1 MTHMTSNMQID
12 VANYRMLANGSRKLR
27 HPILFLKWS
36 NLTTITAFSCPNP
49 NFSLFPLVYP
59 NIFCTFAI
67 KYIPAYF
74 MKTDNLKQYI
84 EDLNQQYK
92 TGSAREHAYRPALK
106 VLMQSLLPKMVVT
119 NEPAH
124 VDCGAPDYMVS
135 REKDHLPVFF
145 IEAKDLNDAD
155 LDGRSKTGHKEQFDR
170 YKQALDRIIFTD
182 YLDFHLYEHGELFST
197 VRIAE
202 VSGNKIV
209 GKPDAEEDF
218 LAMVDHLATSEI
230 QRITS
235 AAQLAKIMAGKARL
249 LANII
254 ETAMNEDAE
263 SYEND
268 NLHGQYQ
275 AFKDVLIQELKIS
288 DFADIYA
295 QTIAYGM
302 FAARLH
308 DDTPED
314 FSREEAARLIPK
326 TNPFLRQIFNNL
338 AGNDLDDRI
347 AWVVDDLVT
356 VFKAANLQ
364 KIMKT
369 YSSGKRHHDPMIHFY
384 EDFLSEYNPKLRKS
398 KGVWYTPQPVVSFI
412 VRAVDEILQKE
423 FGLAEGLADYSM
435 IEKDVVVEQSRD
447 RRTTD
452 GMKHEK
458 RKFHRVQ
465 ILDPATGTGTFL
477 AEVVNQIYD
486 RYRDQQGIWQQYVEQ
501 HLLPRLNG
509 FEILMASYAVA
520 HLKLDMLLS
529 ETGYQHKSD
538 KRLHVYLTNSLEEC
552 NNEPRTLFSQWLS
565 REAAEANVIKR
576 DRPVM
581 VVIGNPPYSGE
592 SQNKGKWIMSLMDA
606 YKKEPGGRVPLNE
619 RNPKW
624 LNDDYVKFIRLAQN
638 YIEKKGEGI
647 IGFINP
653 HGYLDNPTFRGMRW
667 NLLKTFDKIY
677 TIDLHGNSKK
687 KETCPDGS
695 KDENVFDIMQG
706 VSINLFVKTG
716 KKGKDELG
724 KVYHKDLYGVRQQKY
739 DFLDGATIESV
750 GYEEILPKAPMYFFV
765 PKDFGLEEEYN
776 NGINVLDLF
785 SLTNVGVVTAND
797 KVLIN
802 QECNSLY
809 KKVRDFYNIEISD
822 SCINEIT
829 YRPFD
834 NQYIYYDTKLVERSR
849 DKFMSHMRHE
859 DNLALL
865 IGRQGQV
872 CGNNR
877 WNLVYIAKGIVD
889 FNVFYRGGGNV
900 FPLYL
905 YKKNM
910 GKEERIVNF
919 NKELYDNIAQ
929 GLTYLPC
936 YDDNLLVDPIS
947 EYNGVLYPQDLF
959 DYIYAV
965 LHSPSYRERYKE
977 FLKIDFPRIPYPTD
991 WEKFRDLSEKGE
1003 ELRQLHLM
1011 EDLPSK
1017 TGVTFPVAGSLQV
1030 DCYRWENNRV
1040 YINAEQYFEGVSE
1053 SAWNFYIGGY
1063 QPAQKWLKDRKGMT
1077 LCMEDVLHYQ
1087 RIIYVLQQTERIMQ
1101 EIDK

>member
-1 MTHMTSNMQID
+1 MTNE
-12 VANYRMLANGSRKLR
+12 
-27 HPILFLKWS
+27 
-36 NLTTITAFSCPNP
+36 
-49 NFSLFPLVYP
+49 
-59 NIFCTFAI
+59 
-67 KYIPAYF
+67 
-74 MKTDNLKQYI
+74 LKQYI
-84 EDLNQQYK
+84 DELNKQYK
-92 TGSAREHAYRPALK
+92 TGIAREHSYRPALK
-106 VLMQSLLPKMVVT
+106 DLLQGLLPKMVVT

-124 VDCGAPDYMVS
+124 FECGAPDYIIQ

-145 IEAKDLNDAD
+145 VEAKDVNDND
-155 LDGRSKTGHKEQFDR
+155 LDGRNKNGHKEQFDR
-170 YKQALDRIIFTD
+170 YKQALDCIIFTD
-182 YLDFHLYEHGELFST
+182 YLDFHLYEHGEFVDS

-202 VSGNKIV
+202 TKGDKIV
-209 GKPDAEEDF
+209 GIAETEDKF
-218 LAMVDHLATSEI
+218 LGMIQHLGSSAI

-235 AAQLAKIMAGKARL
+235 APRLAKLMAGKARL

-254 ETAMNEDAE
+254 ETAMNDEIQ

-268 NLHGQYQ
+268 NLRGQYQ
-275 AFKDVLIQELKIS
+275 AFKDVLIQELKPE

-326 TNPFLRQIFNNL
+326 TNPFLRNLFNNV
-338 AGNDLDDRI
+338 AGNELDDRI

-356 VFKAANLQ
+356 VFAATDLKN
-364 KIMKT
+364 IMAS
-369 YSSGKRHHDPMIHFY
+369 YVQDKRHHDPMIHFY

-398 KGVWYTPQPVVSFI
+398 KGVWYTPQPVVGFI

-423 FGLAEGLADYSM
+423 FGLPEGLADYSM
-435 IEKDVVVEQSRD
+435 IEREMAVEQSRD
-447 RRTTD
+447 KRTTD

-486 RYRDQQGIWQQYVEQ
+486 RYRDNQGIWQQYVEQ

-538 KRLHVYLTNSLEEC
+538 KRLNVYLTNSLEESD
-552 NNEPRTLFSQWLS
+552 NEPRTLFSQWLS
-565 REAAEANVIKR
+565 REATEANIIKR
-576 DRPVM
+576 DYPVM
-581 VVIGNPPYSGE
+581 VMIGNPPYSGE
-592 SQNKGKWIMSLMDA
+592 SQNKGKWIMSLMES
-606 YKKEPGGRVPLNE
+606 YKKEPGGTSQLNE

-624 LNDDYVKFIRLAQN
+624 LNDDYVKFIRLAQD
-638 YIEKKGEGI
+638 YIEKNGEGI

-716 KKGKDELG
+716 KKSKDELG
-724 KVYHKDLYGVRQQKY
+724 KVFHKDLYGLRQNKY
-739 DFLDGATIESV
+739 DFLDEATIESV
-750 GYEEILPKAPMYFFV
+750 GYEEITPKAPMYFFV
-765 PKDFGLEEEYN
+765 PKDFGLQNEYDKGFVVSDLFVQNSMGVTTGNDKELVSFTPFNTATNEEY
-776 NGINVLDLF
+776 F
-785 SLTNVGVVTAND
+785 
-797 KVLIN
+797 
-802 QECNSLY
+802 
-809 KKVRDFYNIEISD
+809 
-822 SCINEIT
+822 

-834 NQYIYYDTKLVERSR
+834 NLWLDYDTSKVVRAREAIMRNLQKENIAICLIKVNSSVDGLFKVLVTSGVT
-849 DKFMSHMRHE
+849 DKTLLSSK
-859 DNLALL
+859 DNT
-865 IGRQGQV
+865 
-872 CGNNR
+872 
-877 WNLVYIAKGIVD
+877 
-889 FNVFYRGGGNV
+889 NV

-905 YKKNM
+905 YKENM

-919 NKELYDNIAQ
+919 NKDLYERIAK
-929 GLTYLPC
+929 GLNYLPS
-936 YDDNLLVDPIS
+936 YDDNILIDPTS

-991 WEKFRDLSEKGE
+991 WEKFRDLVEKGE

-1017 TGVTFPVAGSLQV
+1017 TGITFPMTGSGQV
-1030 DCYRWENNRV
+1030 DCYRWQDNKV
-1040 YINAEQYFEGVSE
+1040 YINSDQYFEGVPE

-1063 QPAQKWLKDRKGMT
+1063 QPAQKWLKDRKSMT
-1077 LCMEDVLHYQ
+1077 LSFEDVKHYQ
-1087 RIIYVLQQTERIMQ
+1087 RIIYVLRQTERIML
-1101 EIDK
+1101 EIDEIRMPECC

>member
-1 MTHMTSNMQID
+1 
-12 VANYRMLANGSRKLR
+12 
-27 HPILFLKWS
+27 
-36 NLTTITAFSCPNP
+36 
-49 NFSLFPLVYP
+49 
-59 NIFCTFAI
+59 
-67 KYIPAYF
+67 

-364 KIMKT
+364 KIMKS

-447 RRTTD
+447 GRTKD

-520 HLKLDMLLS
+520 HLKLDMLLT

-581 VVIGNPPYSGE
+581 VMIGNPPYSVS
-592 SQNKGKWIMSLMDA
+592 SQNNGKWITNLIAD
-606 YKKEPGGRVPLNE
+606 YKKNLNE
-619 RNPKW
+619 RNIQP
-624 LNDDYVKFIRLAQN
+624 LSDDYIKFIRLGQH
-638 YIEKKGEGI
+638 YIDKNGDGIMAFISNNSFLDGI
-647 IGFINP
+647 I
-653 HGYLDNPTFRGMRW
+653 HRQMRRS
-667 NLLKTFDKIY
+667 LMQTFDKIY
-677 TIDLHGNSKK
+677 VLDLHGNTRKQ
-687 KETCPDGS
+687 ETAKDGS

-706 VSINLFVKTG
+706 VSINIFI
-716 KKGKDELG
+716 KGTTKHLC
-724 KVYHKDLYGVRQQKY
+724 KVFHYDLYGKRDKKY
-739 DFLDGATIESV
+739 DFLNNHGLCDVEW
-750 GYEEILPKAPMYFFV
+750 EELKPQSPQLFFV
-765 PKDFGLEEEYN
+765 PKDFGLQEKYEKGFKADELFVKYN
-776 NGINVLDLF
+776 NGIESGKDEFFFGFEVNSYTKFVSDCF
-785 SLTNVGVVTAND
+785 ND
-797 KVLIN
+797 KEKCI
-802 QECNSLY
+802 
-809 KKVRDFYNIEISD
+809 KKLEFKDTNDFRLLTTFNNANFDEKKIVKV
-822 SCINEIT
+822 N

-834 NQYIYYDTKLVERSR
+834 VRCCYYDPAIQRRPAYDIMKNMFKDNVGLLVPRQFNGDFHHSLVS
-849 DKFMSHMRHE
+849 DKPTNC
-859 DNLALL
+859 NLT
-865 IGRQGQV
+865 GT
-872 CGNNR
+872 
-877 WNLVYIAKGIVD
+877 AKKFGSAPL
-889 FNVFYRGGGNV
+889 
-900 FPLYL
+900 FPLYI
-905 YKKNM
+905 YKENM

-919 NKELYDNIAQ
+919 KKDLYDKIAE
-929 GLTYLPC
+929 GLNYLPC
-936 YDDNLLVDPIS
+936 YDDDLLVDPTS

-977 FLKIDFPRIPYPTD
+977 FLKIDFPRIPFPTD

-1017 TGVTFPVAGSLQV
+1017 TGVSFPVAGSLQV

-1040 YINAEQYFEGVSE
+1040 YINAEQYFEGVPE

-1077 LCMEDVLHYQ
+1077 LSLEDVKHYQ

-1101 EIDK
+1101 EIDTIIVKDVANY

>member
-1 MTHMTSNMQID
+1 
-12 VANYRMLANGSRKLR
+12 
-27 HPILFLKWS
+27 
-36 NLTTITAFSCPNP
+36 
-49 NFSLFPLVYP
+49 
-59 NIFCTFAI
+59 
-67 KYIPAYF
+67 

-84 EDLNQQYK
+84 DDLNQQYK

-347 AWVVDDLVT
+347 TWIVDDLVT
-356 VFKAANLQ
+356 VFKATNLQ
-364 KIMKT
+364 KIMKS

-435 IEKDVVVEQSRD
+435 IEKEVVVEQSRD
-447 RRTTD
+447 GRTKD

-509 FEILMASYAVA
+509 FEILMASYVVA
-520 HLKLDMLLS
+520 HLKLDMLLT

-581 VVIGNPPYSGE
+581 VIIGNPPYSGE

-785 SLTNVGVVTAND
+785 SLTNVGVVSAND

-809 KKVRDFYNIEISD
+809 IKVRDFYNIEISD

-919 NKELYDNIAQ
+919 NKELYGKIAK
-929 GLTYLPC
+929 GLNYLPC
-936 YDDNLLVDPIS
+936 YDDNLLVDPTS

-991 WEKFRDLSEKGE
+991 WEKFRDLAVKGE

-1017 TGVTFPVAGSLQV
+1017 TGVSFPVAGSLQV
-1030 DCYRWENNRV
+1030 DCYRWQDNRV
-1040 YINAEQYFEGVSE
+1040 YINAEQYFEGVPE
-1053 SAWNFYIGGY
+1053 NAWNFYIGGY

-1077 LCMEDVLHYQ
+1077 LSLEDIKHYQ

-1101 EIDK
+1101 EIDETLCIGIDLTNV